1 MNHPAELA
9 LHQYMEN
16 AANGKS
22 TMSED
27 TIKQVGL
34 DVMGALGRQ
43 FGGGN
48 KRDKFGL
55 RMSNVGRPTC
65 QLWYDKNEP
74 EKALPL
80 PTTFVMNMMLGDI
93 VEAVFKGLL
102 KEAGVQYEDDAK
114 VVLDLDDDTSITGT
128 YDIVIDGAVD
138 DIKSASNWS
147 YTNKFE
153 SFDTLRQG
161 DAFGYVGQ
169 LAGYAKASGKRAGGW
184 WVVNKANGQFKYVP
198 ATGIDI
204 EEEVGKIKETADAVE
219 ANTFERCFD
228 AVPETFR
235 GKPTGNTMLG
245 TECGF
250 CRYRFSCWPEIQ
262 ERPAVMS
269 KAKQP
274 KTVAYVYIADEHRT
288 DTDFF
293 KDRAM

>member
-16 AANGKS
+16 AASGKS
-22 TMSED
+22 TMSME
-27 TIKQVGL
+27 TIRQVGL
-34 DVMGALGRQ
+34 DVSSALARQ

-65 QLWYDKNEP
+65 QLWFEKNEP

-80 PTTFVMNMMLGDI
+80 PTTFVMNMMIGDI

-102 KEAGVQYEDDAK
+102 KEAGVPYEDDAK
-114 VVLDLDDDTSITGT
+114 VTLDLDDDTSVSGT

-161 DAFGYVGQ
+161 DAFGYVAQ

-184 WVVNKANGQFKYVP
+184 WVVNKANGEFKYVP

-204 EEEVGKIKETADAVE
+204 DQEVVHIKQTADTLE
-219 ANTFERCFD
+219 ENRFERCFD
-228 AVPETFR
+228 AVPEKFR
-235 GKPTGNTMLG
+235 GKETGNMVLT

-250 CRYRFSCWPEIQ
+250 CRYRFACWPGLE
-262 ERPAVMS
+262 ERPAVAS
-269 KAKQP
+269 QAKQP
-274 KTVAYVYIADEHRT
+274 KTVAYVSLAEEY
-288 DTDFF
+288 
-293 KDRAM
+293 K